1 MKKQLIKFLA
11 LAAAILLPSL
21 AWGQARIYTKK
32 ARMADFPTATT
43 KVVLAGESLIDLAF
57 KDVVISRWNVSP
69 YEFCT
74 ADEYR
79 ALSTDNSYYFLSL
92 AQDEGVVFM
101 VLEKGGVQGDA
112 NMLKIPFEVVR
123 IPVAAQGAVTGLEF
137 GFFGAFIDIIQNF
150 AMESMT
156 SDRIGYTGIGTYNGK
171 DLRGMKILLDPDESA
186 QALDE
191 APEYTLSSVIV
202 APTEISFKT
211 WCYKMLINAETHE
224 LYYYSRDRFSSPA
237 DAKFSKNEL
246 MQFERKNA
254 TVIR

>member
-1 MKKQLIKFLA
+1 MVLA
-11 LAAAILLPSL
+11 LVMMFPTVACA
-21 AWGQARIYTKK
+21 QARINTK
-32 ARMADFPTATT
+32 RVRIADISTRTT
-43 KVVLAGESLIDLAF
+43 KVVLGGNDMTDSALKEEVSA
-57 KDVVISRWNVSP
+57 RWRISP

-79 ALSTDNSYYFLSL
+79 TLITDNSYYFLSL

-137 GFFGAFIDIIQNF
+137 GFFGAFIDIIQDF

-191 APEYTLSSVIV
+191 APEHTLSSVIV

-237 DAKFSKNEL
+237 DAKFSKKEL